1 MIPML
6 NNQPLRIKSLLALV
20 AAALLTCA
28 GSANALQVLD
38 GVVGKKHVV
47 RIPARELTR
56 LSIEDG
62 RLQSMRFLSEELE
75 VQQDKESGSVYLKP
89 RVEDKQISVFVVSSS
104 GATHELILQPV
115 ASMPLESV
123 VIRDPAPTRPQHR
136 AGPGSSGTTPENKAS
151 SLDQSLK
158 RLILAMARGD
168 AEGPG
173 FTVERLN
180 QPLAL
185 WQDVTF
191 TLVGRF
197 RARTHIGDA
206 YTLVNTGTQVLT
218 LAEQEFYR
226 PGVQAVAVDQHLLRP
241 GESTIVYVIRGA
253 DDE

>member
-1 MIPML
+1 MSKI
-6 NNQPLRIKSLLALV
+6 QPLRIKSLLALI

-28 GSANALQVLD
+28 GTANALQVLD

-89 RVEDKQISVFVVSSS
+89 RVEDKQISVFVVSAS

-123 VIRDPAPTRPQHR
+123 VIRDPAPTRPQHWAAHQSQVR
-136 AGPGSSGTTPENKAS
+136 GSDNKSS

-158 RLILAMARGD
+158 RLMLAMARGEPD
-168 AEGPG
+168 GPG
-173 FTVERLN
+173 LTVERLS

-191 TLVGRF
+191 TLVSRF
-197 RARTHIGDA
+197 RAKAHLGEV
-206 YTLVNTGTQVLT
+206 YTLVNTSSQVLS

-226 PGVQAVAVDQHLLRP
+226 PGVLAVAVDLHLLRP
-241 GESTIVYVIRGA
+241 GESTAVFVIRG